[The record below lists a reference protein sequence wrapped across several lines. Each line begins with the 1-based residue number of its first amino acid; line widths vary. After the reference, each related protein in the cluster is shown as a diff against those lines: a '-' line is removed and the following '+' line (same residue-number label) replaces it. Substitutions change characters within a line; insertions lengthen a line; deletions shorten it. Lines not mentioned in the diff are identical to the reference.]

1 MARDLSTNRFAAQNR
16 KARHDFFIE
25 DTLDAGMVLT
35 GTEVKSL
42 RLGRVSINEA
52 FAVERDGEIW
62 LHNAYFPEY
71 ESANRFNH
79 EPRRP
84 RKLLLKSREIK
95 KLHGQTERQGMTL
108 IPLSIYFN
116 ERGIANRW
124 TFYIDKQGKIAY
136 IDKDVAKRLETSADD
151 MAAKLA
157 DMKVP
162 MNHH

>member
-1 MARDLSTNRFAAQNR
+1 MAKESLKVVATNRS
-16 KARHDFFIE
+16 ARHDFFIE

-52 FAVERDGEIW
+52 FAVEKDGEIW
-62 LHNAYFPEY
+62 LLNAYFPEY

-84 RKLLLKSREIK
+84 RKLLLKHREIK

-116 ERGIANRW
+116 DRGIAKMQLGLAHGKKKV
-124 TFYIDKQGKIAY
+124 DKRATEKER
-136 IDKDVAKRLETSADD
+136 DWKRDQHKLMKTRSRAD
-151 MAAKLA
+151 
-157 DMKVP
+157 
-162 MNHH
+162 

>member
-52 FAVERDGEIW
+52 FATEKDGEIW
-62 LHNAYFPEY
+62 LLNAYFPEY

-84 RKLLLKSREIK
+84 RKLLMKRREIN
-95 KLHGQTERQGMTL
+95 KLLTQTQRQGMTV

-116 ERGIANRW
+116 DRGIAKMQLGLAHGKRKV
-124 TFYIDKQGKIAY
+124 DKRAAEKE
-136 IDKDVAKRLETSADD
+136 KDWKRDQSRLIRSKDRDD
-151 MAAKLA
+151 
-157 DMKVP
+157 
-162 MNHH
+162 

>member
-1 MARDLSTNRFAAQNR
+1 MARDTSKDRFAAQSR

-25 DTLDAGMVLT
+25 QTLDAGMVLT

-52 FAVERDGEIW
+52 FAVEKDGEIW

-79 EPRRP
+79 EPRRA

-95 KLHGQTERQGMTL
+95 KLQGQTERQGMTL

-116 ERGIANRW
+116 DRGIAKMEIGLAHGKRKVDKRATEKERDWKRDQHKLLKTRNR
-124 TFYIDKQGKIAY
+124 
-136 IDKDVAKRLETSADD
+136 AD
-151 MAAKLA
+151 
-157 DMKVP
+157 
-162 MNHH
+162 

>member
-1 MARDLSTNRFAAQNR
+1 MARDPSTNRFAAQNR

-52 FAVERDGEIW
+52 FAVEKDGEIW

-79 EPRRP
+79 EPRRA

-116 ERGIANRW
+116 DRGIAKMQLGLAHGKKKV
-124 TFYIDKQGKIAY
+124 DKRATEKER
-136 IDKDVAKRLETSADD
+136 DWKRDQH
-151 MAAKLA
+151 KLLKTRSRG
-157 DMKVP
+157 D
-162 MNHH
+162 